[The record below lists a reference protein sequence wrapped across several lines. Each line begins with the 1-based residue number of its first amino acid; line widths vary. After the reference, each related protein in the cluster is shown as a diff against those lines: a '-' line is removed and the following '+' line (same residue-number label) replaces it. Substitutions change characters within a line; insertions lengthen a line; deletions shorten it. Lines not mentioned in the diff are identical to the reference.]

1 MSLRRRRS
9 IWSIKSTKGNW
20 TTWIIFYFLSNSLGA
35 WVFADLLIPYT
46 CHKFCAKI
54 FKDEPRRGRKSW
66 YVWEWKISFKIPKY
80 LRSFPCNCGY
90 KKEFRFS
97 THLFPLC
104 WFFLLVRH
112 FLSYFTY
119 SWFKIFMQ
127 YSKFM
132 AKKNAFLKLHKTLDL
147 IPKALQQ
154 WFHWRE
160 SSHFPRKE
168 AQRGEEFSSWRYVV
182 TGRGCKLGVA
192 PCYISSCFSLMAI
205 GLCDTSLERLSI
217 KGCFTRREIG
227 TGLIE
232 LEFEVKI
239 VLTVFLYLSL
249 SLSFF
254 FF

>member
-20 TTWIIFYFLSNSLGA
+20 TTWIIFYFLSNRLGA

-46 CHKFCAKI
+46 CHKFCTKI
-54 FKDEPRRGRKSW
+54 FKDGEPRRGKKSW
-66 YVWEWKISFKIPKY
+66 YVWEWKIGFKIPKY

-90 KKEFRFS
+90 KKEFS

-112 FLSYFTY
+112 LLSYFTY
-119 SWFKIFMQ
+119 SYFKMFMQ

-132 AKKNAFLKLHKTLDL
+132 AKKNAFLKLLKTLDL

-160 SSHFPRKE
+160 WSAFPRKE
-168 AQRGEEFSSWRYVV
+168 AQGDEEFSGWRHIV
-182 TGRGCKLGVA
+182 TGRECEPGV
-192 PCYISSCFSLMAI
+192 SLA
-205 GLCDTSLERLSI
+205 GLAA
-217 KGCFTRREIG
+217 
-227 TGLIE
+227 
-232 LEFEVKI
+232 
-239 VLTVFLYLSL
+239 VFPWWPLAFVTLA
-249 SLSFF
+249 
-254 FF
+254 